1 MTQIIQMISIACVF
15 LYISSQ
21 REPHCDIVG
30 FHHRLIPLEMFKD
43 PNKTLDQL
51 VQETHN
57 LGFGTTD
64 CAKPMIWA
72 RKHHKEY
79 DAFIIYTDSETNMHR
94 IPPYVALEKYRE
106 VMNIPTAKL
115 IVVGMSS
122 AYDFSISRPDDMHM
136 LDVVG
141 FDPDTPEMISEFLVG
156 GLE

>member
-1 MTQIIQMISIACVF
+1 MISIACVF

-51 VQETHN
+51 VQETHM

-72 RKHHKEY
+72 RKRHKEY
-79 DAFIIYTDSETNMHR
+79 DAFIIYTDSETNTHR
-94 IPPYVALEKYRE
+94 IPPYAALDKYRD
-106 VMNIPTAKL
+106 VMSMPTAKL
-115 IVVGMSS
+115 VVVGMT
-122 AYDFSISRPDDMHM
+122 AQDLSIARPDDLHM

-141 FDPDTPEMISEFLVG
+141 FDPDTPKMIREFLVG
-156 GLE
+156 DLE